1 MKGRNKVNKEA
12 AEAIGTQIKR
22 HRQFQLI
29 TQEELAAMA
38 HTSRK
43 MISAFE
49 RGQSIPNAI
58 QITEIAVACKTTV
71 EELCDFLYK

>member
-1 MKGRNKVNKEA
+1 MKGRNKINKEA
-12 AEAIGTQIKR
+12 AEAIGTEIKR

-29 TQEELAAMA
+29 TQEELGNMT

-49 RGQSIPNAI
+49 SGRSIPNAI
-58 QITEIAVACKTTV
+58 QITEIAKACQTTV
-71 EELCDFLYK
+71 ETLCKFLEV